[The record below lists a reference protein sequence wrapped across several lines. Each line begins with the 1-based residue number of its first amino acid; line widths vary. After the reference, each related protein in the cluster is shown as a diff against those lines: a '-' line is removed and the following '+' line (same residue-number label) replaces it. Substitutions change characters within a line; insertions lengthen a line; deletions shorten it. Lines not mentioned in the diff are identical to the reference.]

1 MSDDLSPAATAT
13 VLRAAADAGVPVE
26 APPRGNAEFDRLWT
40 AARITRPDS
49 EVDDET
55 WLAREQLKA
64 YILEHDL
71 TGGWLEDI
79 VFGPMV
85 ALVRTVTPVRD
96 APRRRRR

>member
-1 MSDDLSPAATAT
+1 VNGLSPDVAAS

-26 APPRGNAEFDRLWT
+26 APPRDPAVFDQLWA
-40 AARITRPDS
+40 AARISTPAS

-64 YILEHDL
+64 YIVEHRL
-71 TGGWLEDI
+71 TGGWLEDV
-79 VFGPMV
+79 VFGPAV
-85 ALVRTVTPVRD
+85 TLIQPYTVLRD